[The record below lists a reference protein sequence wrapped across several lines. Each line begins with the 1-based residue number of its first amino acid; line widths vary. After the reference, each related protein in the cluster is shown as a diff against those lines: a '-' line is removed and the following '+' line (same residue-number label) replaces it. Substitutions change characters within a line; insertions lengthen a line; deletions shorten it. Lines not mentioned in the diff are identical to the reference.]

1 MCHFVTYW
9 DRGNEVSAESG
20 GIRPKI
26 CRVREGQRMTYECAT
41 SLSRIYMDICA
52 KVRHASMGKGV
63 DPKGS
68 GLCNCSCRGPASPT
82 LYVRTSHYDLSP
94 RSSVHA
100 PATRH
105 AFTFQSF
112 RRSLGPARRGGATA
126 RGATD
131 RVILTEWPPSASPAA
146 F

>member
-52 KVRHASMGKGV
+52 KEERKSKACEHGER
-63 DPKGS
+63 
-68 GLCNCSCRGPASPT
+68 C
-82 LYVRTSHYDLSP
+82 
-94 RSSVHA
+94 
-100 PATRH
+100 
-105 AFTFQSF
+105 
-112 RRSLGPARRGGATA
+112 
-126 RGATD
+126 
-131 RVILTEWPPSASPAA
+131 
-146 F
+146 

>member
-100 PATRH
+100 PATTLSR
-105 AFTFQSF
+105 F
-112 RRSLGPARRGGATA
+112 SLSDALSGRLGVAAQPRAARQ
-126 RGATD
+126 
-131 RVILTEWPPSASPAA
+131 IESY
-146 F
+146 